1 MSGRGEGAAMSTD
14 AVAPRQRLARG
25 PAFYAL
31 KEEVEAFLYEEAD
44 LLDERRYDDW
54 LERLA
59 DDLVYFMPMRRN
71 VKAGE
76 HAARENTREGHD
88 ISWFD
93 EDKWTLA
100 KRCEQITTG
109 VHWAEEP
116 LSRVCHM
123 VSNVQLLD
131 ASPSVDEALEVTARS
146 RFLVY
151 QNRIET
157 ETYIFVGKRTD
168 RLRRVDGRWKL
179 ARREIVL
186 DQNVLLAKNLTVF
199 F

>member
-1 MSGRGEGAAMSTD
+1 MSD
-14 AVAPRQRLARG
+14 VASQKRPARDLAY
-25 PAFYAL
+25 YAL
-31 KEEVEAFLYEEAD
+31 KEEIAEFLYEEAE
-44 LLDERRYDDW
+44 LLDQRRYDDW
-54 LERLA
+54 LDRLA

-76 HAARENTREGHD
+76 HAARENTRAGKD
-88 ISWFD
+88 IGWFD

-100 KRCEQITTG
+100 KRCEQIATG

-123 VSNVQLLD
+123 VSNVQLLS
-131 ASPSVDEALEVTARS
+131 ATPSVAAAREVTARS

-151 QNRIET
+151 QNRVET
-157 ETYIFVGKRTD
+157 ENYLFVGKRTD
-168 RLRRVDGRWKL
+168 VLRRDGAGWKL
-179 ARREIVL
+179 ARREIIL

>member
-1 MSGRGEGAAMSTD
+1 MTD
-14 AVAPRQRLARG
+14 VAIQKRPLVRDLS
-25 PAFYAL
+25 FYAL
-31 KEEVEAFLYEEAD
+31 KQEIEEFLYEEAE
-44 LLDERRYDDW
+44 LLDQRRYDDW
-54 LERLA
+54 LAMLA

-71 VKAGE
+71 VKLGE
-76 HAARENTREGHD
+76 HGQRENTREGRD

-100 KRCEQITTG
+100 KRCEQIATG
-109 VHWAEEP
+109 QHWAEEP

-123 VSNVQLLD
+123 VSNVQLLS
-131 ASPSVDEALEVTARS
+131 ATPSAATPREVTVRS

-151 QNRIET
+151 QNRVET

-168 RLRRVDGRWKL
+168 TLRKTGEQWQL
-179 ARREIVL
+179 TRREIIL